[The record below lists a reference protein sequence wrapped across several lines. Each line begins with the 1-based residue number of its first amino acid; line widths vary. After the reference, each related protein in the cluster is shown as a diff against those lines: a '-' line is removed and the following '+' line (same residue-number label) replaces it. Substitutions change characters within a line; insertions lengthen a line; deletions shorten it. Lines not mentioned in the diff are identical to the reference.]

1 MVLLPPAAVK
11 PRHPETAAA
20 TLPHDSAPCPMSSTL
35 PPALLDA
42 FRRTLYRVDDGPHR
56 FIIRIGEPAPQVD
69 ALLAAH
75 GLTSAAFLTAAN
87 PLAKP
92 LDAAQNA
99 RRNAELRR
107 RAEAAGAR
115 ALTGEGRAEDGAW
128 AEPSFLV
135 LGLSRAQADA
145 LADRFEQAAY
155 VLLEHGRPPELVLR
169 R

>member
-1 MVLLPPAAVK
+1 MVLLPPVAVK
-11 PRHPETAAA
+11 PCRSETIAA
-20 TLPHDSAPCPMSSTL
+20 TPPHDAAPCPMPSTL

-42 FRRTLYRVDDGPHR
+42 FRRTLYRVDDGWHR
-56 FIIRIGEPAPQVD
+56 FVIRIGEPAPQVD
-69 ALLAAH
+69 ALLAAD
-75 GLTSAAFLTAAN
+75 GLDCAAFLTAAN

-99 RRNAELRR
+99 LRNAELRR
-107 RAEAAGAR
+107 RVEAAGAR
-115 ALTGEGRAEDGAW
+115 VLAGEGRAEDGAW

-155 VLLEHGRPPELVLR
+155 VLLERSRPPELVLR